1 MKKQEKKQ
9 DPGEANTTAARAPSV
24 GTTSRFKKSFSK
36 NNASWK
42 VTVYDHRY
50 LF

>member
-1 MKKQEKKQ
+1 MVKKKKKK
-9 DPGEANTTAARAPSV
+9 DPDEANTTAARAPSV
-24 GTTSRFKKSFSK
+24 GTTSRLQKSFSK